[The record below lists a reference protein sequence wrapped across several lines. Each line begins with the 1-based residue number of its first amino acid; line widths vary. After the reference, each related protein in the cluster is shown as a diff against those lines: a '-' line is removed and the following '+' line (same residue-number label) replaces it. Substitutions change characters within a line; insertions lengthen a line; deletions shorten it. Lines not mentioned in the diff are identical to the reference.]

1 MADDYKQPDPNDIN
15 YTTNTY
21 DSSNDNEDNSNEEVE
36 ENKEPLV
43 EVKEEFI
50 KPKKNILH
58 KILFGIVAFLL
69 LLLIIGTILYFTGFF
84 DSEEVKKV

>member
-58 KILFGIVAFLL
+58 KIRQ
-69 LLLIIGTILYFTGFF
+69 
-84 DSEEVKKV
+84 KVPPLQKEPSIYPK